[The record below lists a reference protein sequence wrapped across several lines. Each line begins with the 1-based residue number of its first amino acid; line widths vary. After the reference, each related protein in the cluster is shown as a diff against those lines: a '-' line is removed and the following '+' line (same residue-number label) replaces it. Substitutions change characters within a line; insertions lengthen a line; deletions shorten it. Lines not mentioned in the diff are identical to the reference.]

1 LINFGS
7 LRLRAGVA
15 KIGKFPYKAA
25 SKMAI
30 KDKLAELKASLPA
43 GVRLVAVSKTYPAEV
58 VREAYDAG
66 QRLFG
71 ENRPQEMDAK
81 RQQLPADIEWH
92 MIGHLQTN
100 KVKSIAPYVS
110 MIHSVDSAKLLGVI
124 NEQALKNNRVIDV
137 LFEVHVARE
146 ESKHG
151 WNEGELIAYLRGG
164 EYRQMQGV
172 RFRGLMGVATFT
184 DDGSVVRDE
193 FMRLNGLFN
202 RLRHDFFGRDFDTL
216 SMGMSGDYLQAIAC
230 GGNMVRIG
238 SLIFGARNYV

>member
-1 LINFGS
+1 
-7 LRLRAGVA
+7 
-15 KIGKFPYKAA
+15 
-25 SKMAI
+25 MAI

-100 KVKSIAPYVS
+100 KVKLIAPYVS

-172 RFRGLMGVATFT
+172 RFRGLMGVAVEAPITGPPGRRGVATFT

>member
-1 LINFGS
+1 
-7 LRLRAGVA
+7 
-15 KIGKFPYKAA
+15 
-25 SKMAI
+25 MAI

-43 GVRLVAVSKTYPAEV
+43 GVRLVAVSKTYLAEV

-100 KVKSIAPYVS
+100 KVKLIAPYVS

>member
-1 LINFGS
+1 
-7 LRLRAGVA
+7 
-15 KIGKFPYKAA
+15 
-25 SKMAI
+25 MAI

-100 KVKSIAPYVS
+100 KVKQIAPYVS

-124 NEQALKNNRVIDV
+124 NEQALKNDRVIDI

-151 WNEGELIAYLRGG
+151 WNEAELVAYLRGG
-164 EYRQMQGV
+164 EFRGMQGV

-184 DDGSVVRDE
+184 DDEQVVRDE
-193 FMRLNGLFN
+193 FMRLNGLFG
-202 RLRHDFFGRDFDTL
+202 RLRHDFFGPDFDTL
-216 SMGMSGDYLQAIAC
+216 SMGMSGDYLPAIAC
-230 GGNMVRIG
+230 GSNMVRIG
-238 SLIFGARNYV
+238 SLIFGVRNYA

>member
-1 LINFGS
+1 
-7 LRLRAGVA
+7 
-15 KIGKFPYKAA
+15 
-25 SKMAI
+25 MAI

-100 KVKSIAPYVS
+100 KVKLIAPYVS

-124 NEQALKNNRVIDV
+124 NEQALKNNRVIDI
-137 LFEVHVARE
+137 LFEVYVARE

-151 WNEGELIAYLRGG
+151 WNEAELVAYLHGG
-164 EYRQMQGV
+164 EFRGMQGV
-172 RFRGLMGVATFT
+172 RVRGLMGVATFT
-184 DDGSVVRDE
+184 DDEQVVRDE
-193 FMRLNGLFN
+193 FMRLNGLFG
-202 RLRHDFFGRDFDTL
+202 RLRHDFFGPDFDTL
-216 SMGMSGDYLQAIAC
+216 SMGMSGDYLPAIAC
-230 GGNMVRIG
+230 GSNMVRIG
-238 SLIFGARNYV
+238 SLIFGVRNYA

>member
-1 LINFGS
+1 
-7 LRLRAGVA
+7 
-15 KIGKFPYKAA
+15 
-25 SKMAI
+25 MAI

>member
-1 LINFGS
+1 
-7 LRLRAGVA
+7 
-15 KIGKFPYKAA
+15 
-25 SKMAI
+25 MAI

-100 KVKSIAPYVS
+100 KVKLIAPYVS

-151 WNEGELIAYLRGG
+151 LER
-164 EYRQMQGV
+164 R
-172 RFRGLMGVATFT
+172 
-184 DDGSVVRDE
+184 
-193 FMRLNGLFN
+193 
-202 RLRHDFFGRDFDTL
+202 
-216 SMGMSGDYLQAIAC
+216 
-230 GGNMVRIG
+230 
-238 SLIFGARNYV
+238 

>member
-1 LINFGS
+1 
-7 LRLRAGVA
+7 
-15 KIGKFPYKAA
+15 
-25 SKMAI
+25 MAI

-100 KVKSIAPYVS
+100 KVKQIAPYVS

-124 NEQALKNNRVIDV
+124 HEQALKNDRVIDI

-151 WNEGELIAYLRGG
+151 WNEAELVAYLRGG
-164 EYRQMQGV
+164 EFRGMQGV

-184 DDGSVVRDE
+184 DDEQVVRDE
-193 FMRLNGLFN
+193 FMRLNGLFG
-202 RLRHDFFGRDFDTL
+202 RLRHDFFGPDFDTL
-216 SMGMSGDYLQAIAC
+216 SMGMSGDYLPAIAC
-230 GGNMVRIG
+230 GSNMVRIG
-238 SLIFGARNYV
+238 SLIFGVRNYA

>member
-1 LINFGS
+1 
-7 LRLRAGVA
+7 
-15 KIGKFPYKAA
+15 
-25 SKMAI
+25 MAI

-100 KVKSIAPYVS
+100 KVKLIAPYVS

-184 DDGSVVRDE
+184 DDESVVRDE
-193 FMRLNGLFN
+193 FMCLNGLFN

>member
-1 LINFGS
+1 
-7 LRLRAGVA
+7 
-15 KIGKFPYKAA
+15 
-25 SKMAI
+25 MAI

-43 GVRLVAVSKTYPAEV
+43 GVRLVAVSKTYPVEV

-100 KVKSIAPYVS
+100 KVKLIAPYVS

-124 NEQALKNNRVIDV
+124 NEQALKNNRVIDI
-137 LFEVHVARE
+137 LFEVYVARE

-164 EYRQMQGV
+164 EFRGMQGV
-172 RFRGLMGVATFT
+172 RVRGLMGVATFT
-184 DDGSVVRDE
+184 DDEQVVRDE
-193 FMRLNGLFN
+193 FMRLNGLFG
-202 RLRHDFFGRDFDTL
+202 RLRHDFFGPDFDTL
-216 SMGMSGDYLQAIAC
+216 SMGMSGDYLPAIAC
-230 GGNMVRIG
+230 GSNMVRIG
-238 SLIFGARNYV
+238 SLIFGVRNYA

>member
-1 LINFGS
+1 
-7 LRLRAGVA
+7 
-15 KIGKFPYKAA
+15 
-25 SKMAI
+25 MAI

-81 RQQLPADIEWH
+81 RHQLPADIEWH

-100 KVKSIAPYVS
+100 KVKLIAPYVS

>member
-1 LINFGS
+1 
-7 LRLRAGVA
+7 
-15 KIGKFPYKAA
+15 
-25 SKMAI
+25 MAI

-216 SMGMSGDYLQAIAC
+216 SMGMSCDYLQAIAC

>member
-1 LINFGS
+1 
-7 LRLRAGVA
+7 
-15 KIGKFPYKAA
+15 
-25 SKMAI
+25 MAI

-184 DDGSVVRDE
+184 DDGSGVRDE